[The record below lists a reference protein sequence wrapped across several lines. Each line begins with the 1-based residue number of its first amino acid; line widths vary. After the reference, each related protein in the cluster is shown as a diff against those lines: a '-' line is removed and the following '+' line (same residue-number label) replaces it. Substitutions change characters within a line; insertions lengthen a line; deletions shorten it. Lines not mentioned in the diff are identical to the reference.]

1 MAKKQN
7 KSLKKIL
14 TKILPIVGIS
24 TTFFIASC
32 TPLGAVSKIVQ
43 RTLEIGQ
50 SNPWDQE
57 LDATKPLDSIITG
70 KVALGSNLKASDF
83 LKQYSTLDLDDDS
96 NSLSRRVSNSRTS
109 FLNSAILWTFI
120 PGVDN
125 LDLNAKFDLKIT
137 PITNSAND
145 FYGSIKVKVDSY
157 NKDSQT
163 LVQSKE
169 LVINGFETDQTG
181 IYAYK
186 ERINTAFEKIETL
199 ELKNQSTFDINSLK
213 SDSDIW
219 EHINLPSNF
228 EKIDITKLKNS
239 DEFDVPDQPQSVPNI
254 QDIAKNPYRLKVKNF
269 YYLKATILKD
279 TYDSQTGNVDVVL
292 SIYHDQYHNY
302 VSKIVKLKVNSTQG
316 LKKLTEIKSFKLKEE
331 YSNFLPSFLIN
342 STENSGE
349 TLSKYIDFGGLDYK
363 NYDIKKVPSL
373 SNDQNGD
380 FYLIL
385 NSKENDLTSGPT
397 SPGQIIKVEG
407 FNSYDKIFASS
418 EFTSQINFD
427 FIDSWYK
434 LPTTTNV
441 SEKLKN
447 ISQSLNSSGDALLW
461 PLFGQAVKKTL
472 LEPTLFKNT
481 AELTNFEKLNYDF
494 ASFTDFKISESGVSF
509 YFGNSVQDYY
519 KINVK
524 FTNTRESKNIIEDFG
539 AKVLEKNIIND
550 SLRSRSMVIQLRSN
564 AFDPRT
570 NSNTTRITSGTAW
583 VFDRKLQPDPENP
596 GKFLPT
602 NTYYLATNLHVIS
615 DLINKPDQIYSFSY
629 LLDGNLTNLNE
640 ISFDDT
646 NLFRRFDR
654 ISKTEGNRDFLP
666 PEGFQYINS
675 ESKKFWNN
683 LKINPIGLDMPDR
696 GKFRDIAIIEV
707 TFPED
712 EHKNNPF
719 NFGIPFLDRN
729 FFGRDSYI
737 KNVPDAVRYY
747 NEAPLDVLVTNK
759 FVPTFTKGT
768 QLKTSKIESALPL
781 HAYLGG
787 FLGGF
792 TWITDNK
799 NSFVT
804 INELQKDNQFK
815 QDNSLK
821 SFQGATSISL
831 PGLRG
836 GRGMSGSLVVN
847 EYNQVIGIFWGGY
860 FPQTAPGRNPLVK
873 GIGQFD
879 PIGVKIDN
887 NPTVLAKWLAQTQDI
902 QTDLDQTSQKVFS
915 LEDPAQIERLAHSAR
930 WLKFSNGQNSQ
941 TTPDV

>member
-14 TKILPIVGIS
+14 IKILPLVGIS

-32 TPLGAVSKIVQ
+32 TPLGAVNGILK

-57 LDATKPLDSIITG
+57 LNLKNPLDSIISG
-70 KVALGSNLKASDF
+70 KVALGNNLKASDF
-83 LKQYSTLDLDDDS
+83 LKQYSTLDLDDNLNGITHRMFNRGS
-96 NSLSRRVSNSRTS
+96 S
-109 FLNSAILWTFI
+109 FLDSAILWTFI

-125 LDLNAKFDLKIT
+125 FDLNAKFELKIT
-137 PITNSAND
+137 PVTNSAND

-157 NKDSQT
+157 NKDSKT

-169 LVINGFETDQTG
+169 FVVNGFETDQTG

-186 ERINTAFEKIETL
+186 ERIQTAFEKIETL
-199 ELKNQSTFDINSLK
+199 QLKNQETFDIDSLK

-239 DEFDVPDQPQSVPNI
+239 DQFDVPSEQQAVPSI
-254 QDIAKNPYRLKVKNF
+254 QNIAKNPYRLKVKNF

-279 TYDSQTGNVDVVL
+279 SYDAQTGTVDVVL
-292 SIYHDQYHNY
+292 SIYHDSYHNF
-302 VSKIVKLKVNSTQG
+302 VSKIVKLKVKQHQN
-316 LKKLTEIKSFKLKEE
+316 LKKLTEIKSFKLKDE

-342 STENSGE
+342 SSENSGE
-349 TLSKYIDFGGLDYK
+349 ALSKYIDFGDLNHTMYH
-363 NYDIKKVPSL
+363 IKKVPSL

-385 NSKENDLTSGPT
+385 SPKENDLTSGPT

-418 EFTSQINFD
+418 EFTSQINFN

-434 LPTTTNV
+434 LPTTANI

-447 ISQSLNSSGDALLW
+447 ISQSLNSSSDALLW

-472 LEPTLFKNT
+472 SEPTLFKNT
-481 AELTNFEKLNYDF
+481 AELSNFEKLNYSF
-494 ASFTDFKISESGVSF
+494 ARLADFKIDESGVSF
-509 YFGNSVQDYY
+509 HFGNSVEDFYR
-519 KINVK
+519 INVK
-524 FTNTRESKNIIEDFG
+524 FTNTNESKNITEDFG
-539 AKVLEKNIIND
+539 AKVLGKNIIND

-583 VFDRKLQPDPENP
+583 VFDRKLKPDPQNS

-602 NTYYLATNLHVIS
+602 NTYYLATNLHVVS

-629 LLDGNLTNLNE
+629 LLDGNLEKLNE

-654 ISKTEGNRDFLP
+654 ISKTEANRDFLP

-707 TFPED
+707 TFPDD
-712 EHKNNPF
+712 EQIKNPF
-719 NFGIPFLDRN
+719 NIGIPFLD
-729 FFGRDSYI
+729 FLGDGEDSYI
-737 KNVPDAVRYY
+737 KNIPDAVRHY

-759 FVPTFTKGT
+759 FLPTFTKGN

-792 TWITDNK
+792 DWITDDK

-804 INELQKDNQFK
+804 VDELKKDNQFK

-821 SFQGATSISL
+821 PFQGATSISL

-860 FPQTAPGRNPLVK
+860 FPQTTPGRSQLVK

-879 PIGVKIDN
+879 PIGVKVDN
-887 NPTVLAKWLAQTQDI
+887 NPTVLAKWLVQTKDI
-902 QTDLDQTSQKVFS
+902 QTDLDKTSDKVFS

-930 WLKFSNGQNSQ
+930 WLKFSNNQNPQ
-941 TTPDV
+941 ATADV